1 MPVGG
6 RGATRSATRY
16 IDTVARFKEA
26 VKSGEVK
33 SRQVKQRQHEL
44 REFFS
49 ESRGRRRG
57 RRSSIIDYVS
67 RHGEIVDALHEWRRA
82 QGGRSRSELR
92 KNLLVDLAVKVD
104 GEVVELY
111 EVKSGAGRPEMYE
124 AIGQVLV
131 HGDGAECRRTIVVP
145 HDETVADDV
154 AAALTRLRI
163 AVLRFKL
170 SETAATII
178 D

>member
-1 MPVGG
+1 
-6 RGATRSATRY
+6 
-16 IDTVARFKEA
+16 
-26 VKSGEVK
+26 
-33 SRQVKQRQHEL
+33 
-44 REFFS
+44 
-49 ESRGRRRG
+49 
-57 RRSSIIDYVS
+57 
-67 RHGEIVDALHEWRRA
+67 
-82 QGGRSRSELR
+82 
-92 KNLLVDLAVKVD
+92 LVDLAVKVD